1 MTFNEL
7 KKAFTDIYGE
17 GGTIRFFASP
27 GRVNLIGEHIDYN
40 GGFVFPAALTQ
51 GTVIALRERSDG
63 IIRLKATD
71 LDDLVT
77 LDINNL
83 SAYKDLKWGNYQ
95 AGVAYVMQQDGYT
108 ISGCDMLFDDTLP
121 HGGGLSSSAGIEVAA
136 ALAFA
141 TLSNEKN
148 GIPAPVDMIEMARYS
163 QKAENEY
170 VGVSCGIM
178 DQFASAMGKKDCA
191 ILLKCDTL
199 EFRHIPLDM
208 KGYSIVISNTNKKR
222 NLADSKYNERCDECA
237 KGLKM
242 LQAALPDI
250 NFLCELTPEVF
261 EQNKHLITDETVLKR
276 VRHVVNENARVL
288 KSVDVL
294 KQGDLASF
302 GALMNA
308 SHDSLRDDYAVTG
321 IELDTLVDEARKIDG
336 TLGSRMTGAGFGG
349 CTVSLV
355 KDDAV
360 ENFIEKVGAAY
371 TKKIGYA
378 PSFYRFGI
386 GDGGR
391 ELKEEA

>member
-1 MTFNEL
+1 MTLNEL
-7 KKAFTDIYGE
+7 KKAFTCTYGD

-51 GTVIALRERSDG
+51 GTVIALRERTDG

-71 LDDLVT
+71 LDELVT
-77 LDINNL
+77 LDIKNL
-83 SAYKDLKWGNYQ
+83 SDYKNLKWGNYQ
-95 AGVAYVMQQDGYT
+95 AGVAYVMQQDGFA

-121 HGGGLSSSAGIEVAA
+121 HGGGLSSSAGIEVAT

-141 TLSNEKN
+141 TLSNEKK
-148 GIPAPVDMIEMARYS
+148 GITVPVDMIEMARYS

-199 EFRHIPLDM
+199 EFKHIPLDM

-222 NLADSKYNERCDECA
+222 SLADSKYNERCEECA
-237 KGLKM
+237 KGLRM
-242 LQAALPDI
+242 LKTELADLK
-250 NFLCELTPEVF
+250 FLCELTPEVF
-261 EQNKHLITDETVLKR
+261 EKHAHLITDETVLKR

-288 KSVDVL
+288 KSVNVL
-294 KQGDLASF
+294 AKGDLIAF

-321 IELDTLVDEARKIDG
+321 IELDTLVKEARKIDG
-336 TLGSRMTGAGFGG
+336 TIGSRMTGAGFGG

-355 KDDAV
+355 KDEAV
-360 ENFIEKVGAAY
+360 DSFMEKVGAAY
-371 TKKIGYA
+371 TEKIGYA

-391 ELKEEA
+391 ELFE

>member
-1 MTFNEL
+1 MTLNEL
-7 KKAFTDIYGE
+7 KKAFTDIYGD
-17 GGTIRFFASP
+17 GGVIRFFASP

-51 GTVIALRERSDG
+51 GTVIALRERNDG

-71 LDDLVT
+71 LDEAVT
-77 LDINNL
+77 LDTAKL
-83 SAYKDLKWGNYQ
+83 SEYKNLKWGNYQ
-95 AGVAYVMQQDGYT
+95 AGVAYVMQQDGYEIT
-108 ISGCDMLFDDTLP
+108 GCDMLFDDSLP

-141 TLSNEKN
+141 TLSNEKK
-148 GIPAPVDMIEMARYS
+148 GITGPVNMIEMALYS

-178 DQFASAMGKKDCA
+178 DQFASAMGKQDCA

-199 EFRHIPLDM
+199 EFQHVPLDM
-208 KGYSIVISNTNKKR
+208 KGYSIVIANTNKKR
-222 NLADSKYNERCDECA
+222 SLADSKYNERCEECA

-242 LQAALPDI
+242 LQTELEEI
-250 NFLCELTPEVF
+250 HFLCELTPEMLR
-261 EQNKHLITDETVLKR
+261 QYAHLITDETVLKR

-288 KSVDVL
+288 KSVEVL
-294 KQGDLASF
+294 NRGDLVSF

-321 IELDTLVDEARKIDG
+321 VELDTLVDEARKIDG
-336 TLGSRMTGAGFGG
+336 TVGSRMTGAGFGG

-355 KDDAV
+355 KNDAV
-360 ENFIEKVGAAY
+360 DIFIEKVGAAY
-371 TKKIGYA
+371 TEKIGYA
-378 PSFYRFGI
+378 PSFYQFGI
-386 GDGGR
+386 GNGGH
-391 ELKEEA
+391 EIKD

>member
-1 MTFNEL
+1 MTLNEL
-7 KKAFTDIYGE
+7 KKAFIRTYGD

-40 GGFVFPAALTQ
+40 GGYVFPAALTQ
-51 GTVIALRERSDG
+51 GTVIALRERTDG
-63 IIRLKATD
+63 VIRLKATD
-71 LDDLVT
+71 LDELVT
-77 LDINNL
+77 LDVSKL
-83 SAYKDLKWGNYQ
+83 SDYKDLKWGNYQ
-95 AGVAYVMQQDGYT
+95 AGVAYVMQQDGFA

-141 TLSNEKN
+141 TLSNEKK
-148 GIPAPVDMIEMARYS
+148 GITAPVDMIAMARYS

-178 DQFASAMGKKDCA
+178 DQFASAMGKKNCA

-199 EFRHIPLDM
+199 EFQHIPLDM

-222 NLADSKYNERCDECA
+222 SLADSKYNERCEECA
-237 KGLKM
+237 KGLGM
-242 LQAALPDI
+242 LKAELADLT
-250 NFLCELTPEVF
+250 FLCELSPEEF
-261 EQNKHLITDETVLKR
+261 LQHAHLITDETVLKR

-288 KSVDVL
+288 DSVDVL
-294 KQGDLASF
+294 AKGNLIAF

-321 IELDTLVDEARKIDG
+321 IELDTLVEEARKIDG
-336 TLGSRMTGAGFGG
+336 TIGSRMTGAGFGG

-355 KDDAV
+355 KDEAV
-360 ENFIEKVGAAY
+360 ESFMEKVGAAY
-371 TKKIGYA
+371 TEKIGYA

-391 ELKEEA
+391 ELFE